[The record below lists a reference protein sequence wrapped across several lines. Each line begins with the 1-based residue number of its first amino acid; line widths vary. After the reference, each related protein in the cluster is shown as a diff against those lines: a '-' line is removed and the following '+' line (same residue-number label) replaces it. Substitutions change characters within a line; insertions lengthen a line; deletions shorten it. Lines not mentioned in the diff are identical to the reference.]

1 MEVWPLTR
9 ESDEIRHRLEER
21 ITSLFFQ
28 GVLSPEEIACLNY
41 RYGLFDGRT
50 YTLEEIASTGEIDL
64 ETAENVIA
72 VILRKLRTGK

>member
-1 MEVWPLTR
+1 MDTSQRVYRQTQQ
-9 ESDEIRHRLEER
+9 RLQER

-28 GVLSPEEIACLNY
+28 GVLSPEEIACLNV
-41 RYGLFDGRT
+41 RFGIFDGRT

-64 ETAENVIA
+64 ETAKEVET